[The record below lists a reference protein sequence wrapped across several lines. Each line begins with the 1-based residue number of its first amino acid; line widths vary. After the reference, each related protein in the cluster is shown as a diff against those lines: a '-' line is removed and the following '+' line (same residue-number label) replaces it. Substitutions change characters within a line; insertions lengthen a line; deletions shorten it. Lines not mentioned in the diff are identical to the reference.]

1 LAVDW
6 FVGTGLSAEV
16 GAMLVEVAKPLT
28 FFLCILSLYAVL
40 NTALLNPSVDLQERI
55 SESIARLA
63 LAAAISLISGLVFR
77 AANCSGSV
85 RLTAT
90 LPVQL
95 FCWAAGAMVVLFV
108 VSWYVES
115 QCIFYRDVRF

>member
-1 LAVDW
+1 
-6 FVGTGLSAEV
+6 
-16 GAMLVEVAKPLT
+16 MLVEVAKPLT
-28 FFLCILSLYAVL
+28 LFLCILSLYAVL
-40 NTALLNPSVDLQERI
+40 NTALLNPSVAMQDRI
-55 SESIARLA
+55 SDSVARLA
-63 LAAAISLISGLVFR
+63 LAAGISLISGLVFR
-77 AANCSGSV
+77 AADCSGGV

-90 LPVQL
+90 LPVQM